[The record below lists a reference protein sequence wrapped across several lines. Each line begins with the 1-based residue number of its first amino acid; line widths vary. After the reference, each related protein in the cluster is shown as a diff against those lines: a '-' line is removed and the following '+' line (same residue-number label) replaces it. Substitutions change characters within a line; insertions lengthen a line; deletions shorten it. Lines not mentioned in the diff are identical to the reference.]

1 MLQNIIDAMGFGRK
15 RENVSGLR
23 HDIQPDLQAS
33 QASYSDVKVRVVGVG
48 GAGGNAVSRMVRGR
62 LTRVDTLVLNTD
74 IQALAGLKSV
84 PSYAIGPRTVK
95 GMGSGGK
102 PEVGRRAVRESQKH
116 IAELLDGSDM
126 VFITAGMGGGTGTG
140 ASATVADIA
149 RKKGALTVGV
159 VTLPFSFEGSRR
171 REVAEEGI
179 RNLEQKVDT
188 IIVIENDRLLPS
200 LKGKVT
206 LERAFE
212 AADGVLRQ
220 GVKGI
225 SDIITTP
232 GMINMDFA
240 DVRSVMGDGGA
251 AFMAYGEGK
260 GKWAAIEAARAAL
273 ANPLFDA
280 PLEGATG
287 ILFNV
292 TGGKDLTLGQVHEVA
307 EIIRKAAKSDANVI
321 FGVVQ
326 ERQMKKRVGIT
337 LIGTGVGSET
347 EVEAPDESE
356 SSVTLSDAELSK
368 LIGNASTNGHGH
380 AALAHTSKLL

>member
-1 MLQNIIDAMGFGRK
+1 MFHDIMQAMAFRKTRRNPQNIQTPSAGIR
-15 RENVSGLR
+15 
-23 HDIQPDLQAS
+23 
-33 QASYSDVKVRVVGVG
+33 VKVVGVG
-48 GAGGNAVSRMVRGR
+48 GAGGNAVSRMVGDG
-62 LTRVDTLVLNTD
+62 LTQVDSLILNTD
-74 IQALAGLKSV
+74 VQALAGARSV
-84 PSYAIGPRTVK
+84 PSLAIGPQTVK
-95 GMGSGGK
+95 GMGSGGR
-102 PEVGRRAVRESQKH
+102 PEVGKRAVRESRND
-116 IAELLDGSDM
+116 IADLLDDSDM

-171 REVAEEGI
+171 REVAEQGI
-179 RNLEQKVDT
+179 RGLKAKVDT
-188 IIVIENDRLLPS
+188 LIVVENDRLLPS

-206 LERAFE
+206 LRRAFE
-212 AADGVLRQ
+212 AADDVLRQ

-225 SDIITTP
+225 SDIITVP
-232 GMINMDFA
+232 GMINVDFA
-240 DVRSVMGDGGA
+240 DVRSVMDNGGA

-260 GKWAAIEAARAAL
+260 GKWAAIEATRAAL
-273 ANPLFDA
+273 ANPLFSA

-292 TGGKDLTLGQVHEVA
+292 TGGNDLTLGQVHEVA

-337 LIGTGVGSET
+337 LIGTGVGSNAQA
-347 EVEAPDESE
+347 EVPDERE
-356 SSVTLSDAELSK
+356 SDVTLSDAELSR
-368 LIGNASTNGHGH
+368 LISPTSINGHAH
-380 AALAHTSKLL
+380 AALSHTSRLL